1 MSKKNFLKNAK
12 GQFRTVINKKLKKD
26 TAEAYRETLVY
37 MEEQLL
43 NHPLSKELISK
54 SSPSSYFAKP
64 NGTLF
69 GLMGFKS
76 SRNPVFELLTFLK
89 GGSGL
94 RYILSKNKIGRVFS
108 NLLGPSGKDLA
119 AGGIVLDEWGDGRSW
134 PEVVEE
140 GIPGLSNF
148 FVSSKFQRSK
158 LGFQVKHELNEIGN
172 SNEVKYLSSIF
183 KNVKTKY
190 TKTINRKLLS

>member
-1 MSKKNFLKNAK
+1 MYKKNFLKNAK
-12 GQFRTVINKKLKKD
+12 GQFRTVINKKVK
-26 TAEAYRETLVY
+26 EATVAAYKETLAY
-37 MEEQLL
+37 MEGQLL

-89 GGSGL
+89 GRSGL
-94 RYILSKNKIGRVFS
+94 RYILSKNKTGRVFS

-172 SNEVKYLSSIF
+172 SNEVKYLSSIL